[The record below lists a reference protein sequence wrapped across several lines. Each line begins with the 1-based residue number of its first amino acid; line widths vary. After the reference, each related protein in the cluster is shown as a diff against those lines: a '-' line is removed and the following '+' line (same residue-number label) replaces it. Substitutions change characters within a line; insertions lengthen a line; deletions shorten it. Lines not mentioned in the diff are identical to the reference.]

1 MSQPVAVDPVEL
13 VEEVVALSDVLLT
26 LACEVEV
33 EVGSGLVDDDVLV
46 SASDEEDDDGE
57 VVGVAV
63 PALVSAGLST
73 KHADP
78 WRSPPTAMTTAMC
91 TAVPRG
97 RSPALGLADA
107 VSPSLAGRRSPGAL
121 SRVCSSRTPS
131 TVRG

>member
-57 VVGVAV
+57 VGVAV

-73 KHADP
+73 KHAEA
-78 WRSPPTAMTTAMC
+78 WRSPPMAMTTATR
-91 TAVPRG
+91 TALR
-97 RSPALGLADA
+97 RRESPAQGLVDA
-107 VSPSLAGRRSPGAL
+107 VSPSLAGRCSPGAL